1 MFKDKAEVLS
11 ELTFEEVFNTSI
23 VIGVI
28 CYGMLIFT
36 DLFIYEI

>member
-1 MFKDKAEVLS
+1 MFEDKSEVLS
-11 ELTFEEVFNTSI
+11 ELTFEEVFNTLL
-23 VIGVI
+23 VVGVV